1 MSGLDERP
9 VKKKEKSAGSNLE
22 YANIRIQE
30 LITALQAVNHGNEYH
45 GFSLKGIIAEF
56 VVGSSCLISGIMA
69 LLTTL
74 EPASVFFIV
83 MGVLM
88 LYWGIKD
95 RAEYI
100 EWEERRALRNV
111 EIPYPYMR
119 RISAQEY
126 EKWMLEQ
133 NERDRRNAE
142 EY

>member
-9 VKKKEKSAGSNLE
+9 VKKKEKSASSNLE

-30 LITALQAVNHGNEYH
+30 LITALQSVNHGNEYH

-74 EPASVFFIV
+74 ELASIPFIV

-88 LYWGIKD
+88 LNWAMED
-95 RAEYI
+95 RADYI
-100 EWEERRALRNV
+100 EWEERRALRNA
-111 EIPYPYMR
+111 EIPYPHMQ
-119 RISAQEY
+119 RISAQKY

-133 NERDRRNAE
+133 NERDR
-142 EY
+142 